1 MRYAHG
7 FPAPVPALVALLA
20 GCAAAC
26 AGEPPA
32 RATAGADPPAAAAPL
47 RDDAGTVLDLAA
59 PPRRVVSLVPAVTD
73 LILELDAADRLVA
86 RTDYDVDPRLA
97 ALPSLGGGLDPSLE
111 ALAALRP
118 ELLIAWVDERSRS
131 LARGLALLGIPTFA
145 VRIETVAD
153 ADRAVRAL
161 GRILDLDARADAHL
175 AERHRALHAVRAA
188 VAGRPRAT
196 VFYAIALDP
205 PMAAGPGTFIDE
217 LLEIA
222 GGANIFGDGPAWA
235 GVSFEEAVRR
245 DPDVVILALGE
256 VHPDQLQH
264 VRRLP
269 GWREIGAVRRGRVAL
284 VDAGEFNR
292 PGPGLAATAR
302 AIAGILHPDAFAA
315 PPPPAAPPLAAPP
328 EPR

>member
-7 FPAPVPALVALLA
+7 FQAPLPALLA
-20 GCAAAC
+20 FLASGAAAC

-32 RATAGADPPAAAAPL
+32 RTTAGADPTAAAVAL
-47 RDDAGTVLDLAA
+47 RDDAGTVLDLVAT
-59 PPRRVVSLVPAVTD
+59 PRRVVSLVPAVTD
-73 LILELDAADRLVA
+73 LILELDAIDRLVA

-97 ALPSLGGGLDPSLE
+97 ALPSLGGGLDPSAE
-111 ALAALRP
+111 ALAALGP
-118 ELLIAWVDERSRS
+118 DLLIAWVDQRSRA
-131 LARGLALLGIPTFA
+131 LARRLDALGIPTYA
-145 VRIETVAD
+145 VRIETLAD
-153 ADRAVRAL
+153 ADRAASAL

-188 VAGRPRAT
+188 VGDRPRAT

-222 GGANIFGDGPAWA
+222 GGANIFDDGPAWA
-235 GVSFEEAVRR
+235 AVSFEEAVRR

-256 VHPDQLQH
+256 LHPDQLQH

-269 GWREIGAVRRGRVAL
+269 GWREIDAVRRGRVAL

-315 PPPPAAPPLAAPP
+315 QAPPVPAP
-328 EPR
+328 EPVEPR